1 MSALP
6 NPLNLSNMTS
16 LLLED
21 HPSPG
26 VTRLTMNRPEVMN
39 ALSLPLQEAL
49 SAAFSRLAQDQETRI
64 IILTGAGENFA
75 AGGDIHSLAGCGPI
89 EIWQRHTE
97 LLWAPIQDCPK
108 PVIAAVDGFALG
120 GGCEL
125 AMHCD
130 IILASDR
137 AQFGKP
143 EIKIG
148 IMPGIGGTQRLL
160 RSVGR
165 FKAMQMLLTGQ
176 PISAEQADKAGMV
189 SEIVAASQLE
199 HRSIELASRIAGM
212 PPLAVMQI
220 KEVMQLGADLS
231 LQGALALE
239 RKANQVLFAS
249 RDQKEGMQAFIEK
262 RRPEWQGK

>member
-1 MSALP
+1 
-6 NPLNLSNMTS
+6 
-16 LLLED
+16 
-21 HPSPG
+21 
-26 VTRLTMNRPEVMN
+26 
-39 ALSLPLQEAL
+39 
-49 SAAFSRLAQDQETRI
+49 
-64 IILTGAGENFA
+64 
-75 AGGDIHSLAGCGPI
+75 
-89 EIWQRHTE
+89 
-97 LLWAPIQDCPK
+97 
-108 PVIAAVDGFALG
+108 VIAAVDGFALG

-137 AQFGKP
+137 AQFGQP

-160 RSVGR
+160 RAIGR
-165 FKAMQMLLTGQ
+165 HKAMHMLLSGQ
-176 PISAEQADKAGMV
+176 PISAEQAERAGLV
-189 SEIVAASQLE
+189 SERVPTAELESHTLALAA
-199 HRSIELASRIAGM
+199 RISSM
-212 PPLAVMQI
+212 PPLAVLQI

-262 RRPEWQGK
+262 RRPEWTGQ

>member
-1 MSALP
+1 
-6 NPLNLSNMTS
+6 MTTI
-16 LLLED
+16 LLED
-21 HPSPG
+21 RPADG
-26 VTRLTMNRPEVMN
+26 VTRLRMNRPEVMN

-49 SAAFSRLAQDQETRI
+49 SAAFTRLTHDGDTRVI
-64 IILTGAGENFA
+64 LLTGAGDHFA
-75 AGGDIHSLAGCGPI
+75 AGGDINSLAGCGPI

-97 LLWAPIQDCPK
+97 QLWAPIQDCPK
-108 PVIAAVDGFALG
+108 PVIAVVDGFALG

-130 IILASDR
+130 IVLASER
-137 AQFGKP
+137 AQFGQP

-160 RSVGR
+160 RAVGR
-165 FKAMQMLLTGQ
+165 YKAMQMLLTGQ
-176 PISAEQADKAGMV
+176 PLPAEQAERAGLV
-189 SEIVAASQLE
+189 SECVPAQELE
-199 HRSIELASRIAGM
+199 ARSLDLAGRIAAM
-212 PPLAVMQI
+212 PPLAVRQI

-249 RDQKEGMQAFIEK
+249 KDQKEGMQAFIEK
-262 RRPEWQGK
+262 RRPLWRGE

>member
-1 MSALP
+1 MSRQP
-6 NPLNLSNMTS
+6 FPSNLIAMTT

-21 HPSPG
+21 RPCPG

-39 ALSLPLQEAL
+39 ALSLSLQEAL
-49 SAAFSRLAQDQETRI
+49 SESFSRLAQDVETRVV
-64 IILTGAGENFA
+64 ILTGAGEHFA

-108 PVIAAVDGFALG
+108 PIIAVVDGFALG

-137 AQFGKP
+137 AQFGQP

-160 RSVGR
+160 RAVGR
-165 FKAMQMLLTGQ
+165 HKAMQMLLTGQ
-176 PISAEQADKAGMV
+176 PISAEQAERSGLV
-189 SEIVAASQLE
+189 SEMVPSA
-199 HRSIELASRIAGM
+199 ELTSRALDMASRIAGM
-212 PPLAVMQI
+212 PPLAVLQL

-262 RRPEWQGK
+262 RRPQWKGE

>member
-1 MSALP
+1 MSGFA
-6 NPLNLSNMTS
+6 NPLNLSTMTS

-49 SAAFSRLAQDQETRI
+49 SAAFARLGQDKDTRVI
-64 IILTGAGENFA
+64 VLTGAGEHFA
-75 AGGDIHSLAGCGPI
+75 AGGDINSLAGCGPI

-137 AQFGKP
+137 AQFGQP

-160 RSVGR
+160 RAVGR
-165 FKAMQMLLTGQ
+165 HKAMLMLLSGQ
-176 PISAEQADKAGMV
+176 PISAGQAERAGLV
-189 SEIVAASQLE
+189 SECVPTAELEAHALALAA
-199 HRSIELASRIAGM
+199 RIAGM
-212 PPLAVMQI
+212 PPLAVLQI

-262 RRPEWQGK
+262 RRPEWKGQ